1 MTQPAWTLTDKEKIK
16 KTLELI
22 EDFENSGSSK
32 HYKANAQKMRIM
44 LDAIKKTLEK
54 QYFRSVKPQELVKMQ
69 IFPVNCLRN
78 SQKHVIN
85 IPFYYFF

>member
-1 MTQPAWTLTDKEKIK
+1 MEQEIPGRNQRILRRMTQPAWTLTDKEKIK

-22 EDFENSGSSK
+22 QDFENSGSSK

-54 QYFRSVKPQELVKMQ
+54 
-69 IFPVNCLRN
+69 
-78 SQKHVIN
+78 
-85 IPFYYFF
+85 

>member
-1 MTQPAWTLTDKEKIK
+1 MKQPVWTLSEKVKIK
-16 KTLELI
+16 KNLELI

-54 QYFRSVKPQELVKMQ
+54 
-69 IFPVNCLRN
+69 
-78 SQKHVIN
+78 
-85 IPFYYFF
+85 

>member
-22 EDFENSGSSK
+22 QDFENSGSSK
-32 HYKANAQKMRIM
+32 HYKANAQKMIIM

-54 QYFRSVKPQELVKMQ
+54 
-69 IFPVNCLRN
+69 
-78 SQKHVIN
+78 
-85 IPFYYFF
+85 

>member
-1 MTQPAWTLTDKEKIK
+1 MNDREKIKSIREILSVHIGSFDSTEEVAIIRKILDGKMTQPVWTLTDKEKIK

-54 QYFRSVKPQELVKMQ
+54 
-69 IFPVNCLRN
+69 
-78 SQKHVIN
+78 
-85 IPFYYFF
+85 

>member
-1 MTQPAWTLTDKEKIK
+1 VGYCPGDSKTNQWLNYDNENNLRKMTQPVWTLTDKEKIK

-44 LDAIKKTLEK
+44 LEAIKKILEK
-54 QYFRSVKPQELVKMQ
+54 
-69 IFPVNCLRN
+69 
-78 SQKHVIN
+78 
-85 IPFYYFF
+85 

>member
-1 MTQPAWTLTDKEKIK
+1 MRLKNGLRKKTIKAIKTILLIMNDKEKIK

-22 EDFENSGSSK
+22 QDFENSGSSK

-54 QYFRSVKPQELVKMQ
+54 
-69 IFPVNCLRN
+69 
-78 SQKHVIN
+78 
-85 IPFYYFF
+85 

>member
-1 MTQPAWTLTDKEKIK
+1 MRKNLTKFCEYLICQGIYQKNLRKMTQPVWTLTDKEKIK

-22 EDFENSGSSK
+22 KDFENSGSSK

-54 QYFRSVKPQELVKMQ
+54 
-69 IFPVNCLRN
+69 
-78 SQKHVIN
+78 
-85 IPFYYFF
+85 

>member
-1 MTQPAWTLTDKEKIK
+1 MINQWLNYDYEKNLRKMTQPVWTRTDKEKIK

-54 QYFRSVKPQELVKMQ
+54 
-69 IFPVNCLRN
+69 
-78 SQKHVIN
+78 
-85 IPFYYFF
+85 

>member
-1 MTQPAWTLTDKEKIK
+1 MTLTDKEKLRMAKDLVKSNNKKIK

-44 LDAIKKTLEK
+44 LDAIKKTLE
-54 QYFRSVKPQELVKMQ
+54 S
-69 IFPVNCLRN
+69 
-78 SQKHVIN
+78 
-85 IPFYYFF
+85 